1 MKWILIIFFIGISS
15 TNTFAINSFATS
27 PQVPDYLIYK
37 NDTIPTYNLLVE
49 QYLQK
54 VKEDKGKLFN
64 LSFRNSIDGFLG
76 TSPNCWR
83 GYQAIYKIKNDS
95 LFVSA
100 IIECHSLEYKKQI
113 PKNYIK
119 EIFGNKVKNNKVFID
134 WYSGN
139 ISFPSKIKD
148 NRILRWDGVFER
160 VFMYETVVKI
170 DNGKILK
177 ISNEQN
183 YTDLKNGIER
193 LKRDSISNILFDKI
207 KNYKW
212 TKLDKFDC
220 SEMYTIVIGKK
231 GKITNVIMTEYQT
244 KESIK
249 EFWDTKREYNY
260 CINSIK
266 KALSDLQ
273 FDILKRK
280 GEPTE
285 EKFFV
290 EIWFNEDGT
299 IENWTD

>member
-1 MKWILIIFFIGISS
+1 MKWILIVFFIGISS
-15 TNTFAINSFATS
+15 TNSFATNYFASS

-37 NDTIPTYNLLVE
+37 NDTIQTYNLLVE

-54 VKEDKGKLFN
+54 LKDDKGKLFN
-64 LSFRNSIDGFLG
+64 LSFRNSIEGFSG

-83 GYQAIYKIKNDS
+83 GYQAIYKIENDS
-95 LFVSA
+95 LFVSE
-100 IIECHSLEYKKQI
+100 IIDCHSLENKKQI
-113 PKNYIK
+113 RKNYLK
-119 EIFGNKVKNNKVFID
+119 EIFGDKVKNNKVFID

-139 ISFPSKIKD
+139 ISFPSKIED

-170 DNGKILK
+170 DTGKILE
-177 ISNEQN
+177 ISDEQN

-193 LKRDSISNILFDKI
+193 LERNSISNILFDKI
-207 KNYKW
+207 KSYKW

-220 SEMYTIVIGKK
+220 SELYTIVIGKE
-231 GKITNVIMTEYQT
+231 GKINNVIMTEYQT

-249 EFWDTKREYNY
+249 EFWDTKREYNH
-260 CINSIK
+260 CIKSIK
-266 KALSDLQ
+266 SALSELQ

-285 EKFFV
+285 EKFFI

-299 IENWTD
+299 IGKLD

>member
-1 MKWILIIFFIGISS
+1 MKWILIVLFIGISS
-15 TNTFAINSFATS
+15 ANSFAINPFETS

-54 VKEDKGKLFN
+54 LKSDEGRLFN
-64 LSFRNSIDGFLG
+64 LSFRNSIDSSLG
-76 TSPNCWR
+76 TSLNCWR
-83 GYQAIYKIKNDS
+83 GYQAIYKIENDS

-100 IIECHSLEYKKQI
+100 IINCHSLENKKQI
-113 PKNYIK
+113 PKNYLK
-119 EIFGNKVKNNKVFID
+119 EIFGDKVKNNKVFIN

-139 ISFPSKIKD
+139 ISFPTKVEN

-160 VFMYETVVKI
+160 VFMYETVIKI
-170 DNGKILK
+170 DTGKILK
-177 ISNEQN
+177 ISDEQN
-183 YTDLKNGIER
+183 YTYLKNGIER

-207 KNYKW
+207 NNYKW

-220 SEMYTIVIGKK
+220 SEMYTIVIGKN

-249 EFWDTKREYNY
+249 EFWDTKREYNH
-260 CINSIK
+260 CIKSIK